1 MNTSNLKYKDLQIN
15 SMSTVNE
22 NTDIKQFDDSFYPQY
37 RENNNF
43 IPKEN
48 LFQMIISDLSE
59 YLKHS
64 QEATEIRIGYIL
76 YSKMSLKSI
85 KMNNILNLL
94 VQKIN
99 PNIRI
104 QSLWEIQNT
113 YKGPMQTDK
122 GLENVDVD
130 KIRIKVLVKQNDKDF
145 AIKKLSEINL
155 NHMKKNNKKVTDYLI
170 NC

>member
-122 GLENVDVD
+122 GFENVDVD
-130 KIRIKVLVKQNDKDF
+130 KIRIKVLVKQNDKDI

>member
-1 MNTSNLKYKDLQIN
+1 
-15 SMSTVNE
+15 MSSVSE
-22 NTDIKQFDDSFYPQY
+22 NKDIKQFDDLFYPQY
-37 RENNNF
+37 RETNNY

-48 LFQMIISDLSE
+48 LFQMLISDLFE
-59 YLKHS
+59 YLKNCQDVS
-64 QEATEIRIGYIL
+64 EIRVGYIL
-76 YSKMSLKSI
+76 YSKMSLKSN

-94 VQKIN
+94 VQKVN

-104 QSLWEIQNT
+104 QSLWDIQNT

-122 GLENVDVD
+122 GMENVDVD
-130 KIRIKVLVKQNDKDF
+130 KIRIKILIKKNDKDI

-155 NHMKKNNKKVTDYLI
+155 NHMKKNNKKVTDYLV

>member
-1 MNTSNLKYKDLQIN
+1 MTSV
-15 SMSTVNE
+15 SE
-22 NTDIKQFDDSFYPQY
+22 NKDIKQFDDSFYPQY

-130 KIRIKVLVKQNDKDF
+130 KIRIKVLVKQNDKDI